1 MKRNQKLI
9 IAIVLIIIVAQ
20 SASAASLKE
29 ISETKSLS
37 NKIMQHFL
45 KAEFVEG
52 LDIAKAYW
60 PLPPV
65 EIDGLANQINTQ
77 WSIVKQRFGNPT
89 GMELIKEER
98 LGKSFVR
105 FYYLH
110 KFENHAIYWKFT
122 YYKPTDRWKVNGIT
136 FRDDLEFLFVPKD

>member
-1 MKRNQKLI
+1 MR
-9 IAIVLIIIVAQ
+9 AMRAWVIVLMIIVAQ
-20 SASAASLKE
+20 SASAASLKD

-45 KAEFVEG
+45 KAEFAEG
-52 LDIAKAYW
+52 LDMAKAYW

-65 EIDGLANQINTQ
+65 EIDGLANKINTQ
-77 WSIVKQRFGNPT
+77 WSLVQQRFGKPT
-89 GMELIKEER
+89 GMEFLQEER
-98 LGKSFVR
+98 LGESFVR

-122 YYKPTDRWKVNGIT
+122 YYKPKNEWKINGIT
-136 FRDDLEFLFVPKD
+136 FQDNLEILFVPKE

>member
-1 MKRNQKLI
+1 
-9 IAIVLIIIVAQ
+9 
-20 SASAASLKE
+20 
-29 ISETKSLS
+29 
-37 NKIMQHFL
+37 MQHFL

-52 LDIAKAYW
+52 LDMAKAYW

-65 EIDGLANQINTQ
+65 EIDGLANKINTQ
-77 WSIVKQRFGNPT
+77 WGLVQQRFGRPT
-89 GMELIKEER
+89 GIEFIQEER

-122 YYKPTDRWKVNGIT
+122 YYKPKNEWKINGIT
-136 FRDDLEFLFVPKD
+136 FQDNLEFLFVPKE

>member
-1 MKRNQKLI
+1 MRALRVW
-9 IAIVLIIIVAQ
+9 AIVIIFIAAQ
-20 SASAASLKE
+20 SAYGASLKD

-37 NKIMQHFL
+37 SKIMQHFL

-52 LDIAKAYW
+52 LSLAKAYW

-65 EIDGLANQINTQ
+65 EIDGLANNINTQ
-77 WSIVKQRFGNPT
+77 WSIVQQRFGKPT
-89 GMELIKEER
+89 GVEFIQEEK

-105 FYYLH
+105 YYYLH
-110 KFENHAIYWKFT
+110 KFENHAIYWRFT
-122 YYKPTDRWKVNGIT
+122 YYKPNDKWKVNGIT

>member
-1 MKRNQKLI
+1 MRALKACVIVLLI
-9 IAIVLIIIVAQ
+9 ITAQ
-20 SASAASLKE
+20 SAYGASLKE

-37 NKIMQHFL
+37 RKIMQHFL

-52 LDIAKAYW
+52 LSIAKAHW

-65 EIDGLANQINTQ
+65 EIDGLANKINTQ
-77 WSIVKQRFGNPT
+77 WSIVQQRFGKPT
-89 GMELIKEER
+89 GMEFIKEER

-122 YYKPTDRWKVNGIT
+122 YYKPKDKWKVNGIT

>member
-1 MKRNQKLI
+1 MRAMRIWL
-9 IAIVLIIIVAQ
+9 IVLTIIVAQ
-20 SASAASLKE
+20 SASAAPLKE

-45 KAEFVEG
+45 KADFVEG
-52 LDIAKAYW
+52 LEIAKAYW

-65 EIDGLANQINTQ
+65 EIDSLANKINTQ
-77 WSIVKQRFGNPT
+77 WSIVQQRFGKPT
-89 GMELIKEER
+89 GMEFIQEER

-122 YYKPTDRWKVNGIT
+122 YYKPKNEWILNGINME
-136 FRDDLEFLFVPKD
+136 DDFDILFEPKE

>member
-1 MKRNQKLI
+1 MRAMRALI
-9 IAIVLIIIVAQ
+9 VVLMIFAAQ
-20 SASAASLKE
+20 SASAASLKD

-45 KAEFVEG
+45 KAEFVKG
-52 LDIAKAYW
+52 LNIAKAYW

-65 EIDGLANQINTQ
+65 EIDGLANKINTQ
-77 WSIVKQRFGNPT
+77 WSIVQKRFGKPT
-89 GMELIKEER
+89 GIEFIKEER

-122 YYKPTDRWKVNGIT
+122 YYKPKNEWKVNSIT
-136 FRDDLEFLFVPKD
+136 FRDDLDFLFVPKE

>member
-1 MKRNQKLI
+1 MRAWI
-9 IAIVLIIIVAQ
+9 IVLVLFMVQPVYAG
-20 SASAASLKE
+20 ALKE

-37 NKIMQHFL
+37 NKIMQNFV
-45 KAEFVEG
+45 KEEFTNG
-52 LDIAKAYW
+52 LNIAKAYW

-77 WSIVKQRFGNPT
+77 WSVVRNRFGNPT
-89 GMELIKEER
+89 GMEFIKEER
-98 LGKSFVR
+98 IGKSFVR

-122 YYKPTDRWKVNGIT
+122 YYKPKNEWKINGIT
-136 FRDDLEFLFVPKD
+136 FKDDLDSLFVPKE

>member
-1 MKRNQKLI
+1 MRAWI
-9 IAIVLIIIVAQ
+9 IVLMIIVAQ
-20 SASAASLKE
+20 SASAASLND
-29 ISETKSLS
+29 ISGTKSLS

-45 KAEFVEG
+45 KAEFVKG

-77 WSIVKQRFGNPT
+77 WSVVQQRFGKPT
-89 GMELIKEER
+89 GMEFIKEER

-110 KFENHAIYWKFT
+110 KFENHAIYWRFT
-122 YYKPTDRWKVNGIT
+122 YYKPKKEWKINGIT
-136 FRDDLEFLFVPKD
+136 FQDNLDFLFVTKE

>member
-1 MKRNQKLI
+1 MRALI
-9 IAIVLIIIVAQ
+9 AMVIIIMMIAVQ
-20 SASAASLKE
+20 SAYGASLKE

-37 NKIMQHFL
+37 HKIMHHFL

-52 LDIAKAYW
+52 LSIAKEYW

-65 EIDGLANQINTQ
+65 EIDGLANKINTQ
-77 WSIVKQRFGNPT
+77 WSMVQQRFGKPT
-89 GMELIKEER
+89 GMEFIQEEK

-105 FYYLH
+105 YYYLH

-122 YYKPTDRWKVNGIT
+122 YYKPKDKWKVNGIT

>member
-1 MKRNQKLI
+1 MR
-9 IAIVLIIIVAQ
+9 AIRAWLTVLMIIVAQ
-20 SASAASLKE
+20 SASAASLKD

-52 LDIAKAYW
+52 LDMAKAYW

-65 EIDGLANQINTQ
+65 EIDGLTNKINTQ
-77 WSIVKQRFGNPT
+77 WSLVQQRFGKPT
-89 GMELIKEER
+89 GMEFIQEER

-122 YYKPTDRWKVNGIT
+122 YYKPKNEWKINGIT
-136 FRDDLEFLFVPKD
+136 FKDNLEFLFVPKE

>member
-1 MKRNQKLI
+1 MKAMRVLL
-9 IAIVLIIIVAQ
+9 IVLIIIIAH
-20 SASAASLKE
+20 SASAEPLE
-29 ISETKSLS
+29 QISETKSLS
-37 NKIMQHFL
+37 NTIMQHFL
-45 KAEFVEG
+45 KAEFIKG

-77 WSIVKQRFGNPT
+77 WSIVQQRFGKPT
-89 GMELIKEER
+89 GIEFIKEER

-105 FYYLH
+105 YYYLH

-122 YYKPTDRWKVNGIT
+122 YYRPKNEWKINGIT
-136 FRDDLEFLFVPKD
+136 FEDNLDSLFVPQK

>member
-1 MKRNQKLI
+1 MR
-9 IAIVLIIIVAQ
+9 AIRAWLTVLMIIVAQ
-20 SASAASLKE
+20 SASAASLKD

-52 LDIAKAYW
+52 LDMAKAYW

-65 EIDGLANQINTQ
+65 EIDGLTNKINTQ
-77 WSIVKQRFGNPT
+77 WSLVQQRFGKPT
-89 GMELIKEER
+89 GMEFIQEER

-122 YYKPTDRWKVNGIT
+122 YYKPKNEWKINGIT
-136 FRDDLEFLFVPKD
+136 FKDNLEFLFVPNE